1 MALGKKTG
9 GRKKGSRNKATES
22 NRSIAKASGTT
33 PLAYM
38 LEIMAQDIPK
48 DADLNVQI
56 AIRSMRFEA
65 AKAAA
70 PYVHPRL
77 SSQVVRGPGED
88 GEHRMVLKL
97 DAPWIEKIAKARGW
111 A

>member
-22 NRSIAKASGTT
+22 NRSAAKQSGVT
-33 PLAYM
+33 PLEYM
-38 LEIMAQDIPK
+38 LNIMSQPIPDDANTAQK
-48 DADLNVQI
+48 I
-56 AIRSMRFEA
+56 AIHTLRFDA

-97 DAPWIEKIAKARGW
+97 DAPWIEQIARQRGW